1 MLNIRQLWAVFVIFT
16 LSACGGGGT
25 LDGSSSGGTSAVP
38 VYSLSVTLKNSQGQ
52 SANQLALATP
62 LIIEATLTATNSGV
76 VSGQLVSFA
85 LDNSSLATFANGTG
99 SAVTNANGVASLGVN
114 VGTLSGAGKITAT
127 FGDISAE
134 VVFSSAGDG
143 DTNVGETIGSVSLIA
158 DKLQLGSASTDKV
171 ELSALIRNTNNNVVS
186 DIPVTFSTDSGEI
199 QVVDSAS
206 AANGIARATLTTL
219 SNKNNRDITVTVRAQ
234 QQSSQLIVKV
244 VGTEVNITAPQAVV
258 LNDSAQ
264 LDIFIVDSEGN
275 GLENV
280 MVNIAS
286 SLGNTLSVTNP
297 VTSGSTGKAT
307 VTYTAV
313 NSGIDTIL
321 VTALGAQRSVSLNV
335 SPDSFTFLQTVTN
348 APVIEEVSL
357 NSPKEMRVQWLV
369 DNLPNAAQNIN
380 FATSRGVIAAESA
393 ELIQKNVAVAKTTDA
408 NGQANVYVSSEY
420 AGLTTI
426 AAQAGSGSSTVNTQ
440 KTIEFVAVTAS
451 KLELQAFPAQVGP
464 GEQSNVRA
472 ILRDAKNNPVKNRSV
487 IFTLD
492 NSAGGQLSTV
502 SAITNSAGVATTVF
516 TADVNTGAAVDGLNL
531 QVKGSLVKNASEA
544 NDISGMTDIAVG
556 ERTLFFRFGT
566 GNVISKPSDSLYS
579 KEFSVIVTDSSGN
592 PVANQQLNVAV
603 VPVSYGKGVWV
614 KSTPEEF
621 KVWVS
626 QRSTTCPNE
635 DVNLDG
641 ILEVSE
647 DTNNDKQIT
656 PGNVATV
663 PQTVTADENGI
674 AVFNVRYP
682 QDYATWLDVRL
693 QVSGFAAGTENV
705 AFREYN
711 LPVAADDVTT
721 ETSAPPP
728 NPLGSS
734 ANCTDIL

>member
-1 MLNIRQLWAVFVIFT
+1 M
-16 LSACGGGGT
+16 
-25 LDGSSSGGTSAVP
+25 
-38 VYSLSVTLKNSQGQ
+38 
-52 SANQLALATP
+52 
-62 LIIEATLTATNSGV
+62 IIEATLTATNSGV

-297 VTSGSTGKAT
+297 VTSGSTGKAA

-357 NSPKEMRVQWLV
+357 NSPK
-369 DNLPNAAQNIN
+369 
-380 FATSRGVIAAESA
+380 
-393 ELIQKNVAVAKTTDA
+393 
-408 NGQANVYVSSEY
+408 
-420 AGLTTI
+420 
-426 AAQAGSGSSTVNTQ
+426 
-440 KTIEFVAVTAS
+440 
-451 KLELQAFPAQVGP
+451 
-464 GEQSNVRA
+464 
-472 ILRDAKNNPVKNRSV
+472 
-487 IFTLD
+487 
-492 NSAGGQLSTV
+492 
-502 SAITNSAGVATTVF
+502 
-516 TADVNTGAAVDGLNL
+516 
-531 QVKGSLVKNASEA
+531 
-544 NDISGMTDIAVG
+544 
-556 ERTLFFRFGT
+556 
-566 GNVISKPSDSLYS
+566 
-579 KEFSVIVTDSSGN
+579 
-592 PVANQQLNVAV
+592 
-603 VPVSYGKGVWV
+603 
-614 KSTPEEF
+614 
-621 KVWVS
+621 
-626 QRSTTCPNE
+626 
-635 DVNLDG
+635 
-641 ILEVSE
+641 
-647 DTNNDKQIT
+647 
-656 PGNVATV
+656 
-663 PQTVTADENGI
+663 
-674 AVFNVRYP
+674 
-682 QDYATWLDVRL
+682 
-693 QVSGFAAGTENV
+693 
-705 AFREYN
+705 
-711 LPVAADDVTT
+711 
-721 ETSAPPP
+721 
-728 NPLGSS
+728 
-734 ANCTDIL
+734 